1 HRHLLLRQVRHAGL
15 RTPDALHRP
24 AQLRVRDALSRGA
37 EEPEPRQRSRGHRS
51 ARAPAA
57 HLRRHEAAR
66 HPARAPAPPRE
77 AAVLPAAAV
86 DGDDRGVGRRAEE
99 LRPEP
104 GLRLRRPPRGGLARP
119 LAVKCQEVVHPSH
132 HWVACGCRP
141 KPTPD
146 PEARMNIHKNARTT
160 PQSRAEIVRRV
171 VVEEQPGRRV
181 AAAFGISER
190 TVRKWVA
197 RARQAAELGAASS
210 RPRHRPTELPAALQE
225 LIPRLRRQRW
235 SGPQIA
241 AALALSAATV
251 ARYLRQHGLA
261 RLRALEPPPPV
272 QRYEYRDAGGLV
284 HLD

>member
-1 HRHLLLRQVRHAGL
+1 
-15 RTPDALHRP
+15 
-24 AQLRVRDALSRGA
+24 
-37 EEPEPRQRSRGHRS
+37 
-51 ARAPAA
+51 
-57 HLRRHEAAR
+57 
-66 HPARAPAPPRE
+66 
-77 AAVLPAAAV
+77 
-86 DGDDRGVGRRAEE
+86 
-99 LRPEP
+99 
-104 GLRLRRPPRGGLARP
+104 
-119 LAVKCQEVVHPSH
+119 
-132 HWVACGCRP
+132 
-141 KPTPD
+141 
-146 PEARMNIHKNARTT
+146 MNIHKNARTT

-197 RARQAAELGAASS
+197 RARQAAELGDASS
-210 RPRHRPTELPAALQE
+210 RPHHRPTELPAALQE

-284 HLD
+284 HLDIKKLGRIGRVGHRITGDRRSRVRGIGWEFVHVAVDDAGLRRGPIR